1 MQTLTSPLSTFTMRL
16 IQRVLLALPLL
27 MPWQAFAQEDFSLK
41 QCLAYAKAHH
51 LNIKL
56 AENEIVKSREQVAEG
71 ISSYLP
77 QVNGNVGFDDNL
89 KRPTT
94 IIPAGTFSP
103 SEIRVQFGN
112 QYSTN
117 AAVQLDQVIYDQT
130 ILTGLK
136 ANKPYIEMAELRK
149 AKTEED
155 VAYNTAVS
163 YYQVLVLQEQRRL
176 LELNLDKFTRLEKIV
191 RLQADKGVA
200 RKVDFD
206 RVAVGL
212 SNLQAQI
219 DMLKNNEAL
228 VLNRLKLNMGMPMEQ
243 EIRLSDSLEKA
254 SIQEMPTTADFD
266 GRNLLDVQIMDKNL
280 TLQEIELRRKQHS
293 RLPTLSAYGRYGAQ
307 AFGNEFAQ
315 SFDNW
320 FAYSTIGVKLN
331 VPIFAGLRRE
341 RVINQAEISVQNT
354 RYQMA
359 LNAQSLQLRNEN
371 AKISLL
377 NAFTSL
383 GNTTEN
389 LNLAESVFQTTE
401 LEYNKGVGTLSDFLN
416 SEYALKEA
424 QSNYVRALLNFM
436 SARLDYELSKG
447 TLENYLQTL

>member
-1 MQTLTSPLSTFTMRL
+1 MRL
-16 IQRVLLALPLL
+16 IQRLFLALPLL
-27 MPWQAFAQEDFSLK
+27 TPWQAFAQEDFSFK

-51 LNIKL
+51 LNVKL

-71 ISSYLP
+71 IASYLP
-77 QVNGNVGFDDNL
+77 QVNGSVGFDDNL

-94 IIPAGTFSP
+94 IIPAGTFGP
-103 SEIRVQFGN
+103 NETRIQFGN

-117 AAVQLDQVIYDQT
+117 AVVQLDQVVYDQT

-155 VAYNTAVS
+155 IAYNTAVS

-176 LELNLDKFTRLEKIV
+176 LELNLEKFARIEKIV
-191 RLQADKGVA
+191 RLQTEKGVA
-200 RKVDFD
+200 RKVDYE
-206 RVAVGL
+206 RVQVGL

-228 VLNRLKLNMGMPMEQ
+228 VLNRLKLNMGMQMEQ
-243 EIRLSDSLEKA
+243 EIQLSDKLDAAEIK
-254 SIQEMPTTADFD
+254 EMPSLADFD
-266 GRNLLDVQIMDKNL
+266 GSGLLDVQIMDKNL
-280 TLQEIELRRKQHS
+280 SLQEIELRRKQHS
-293 RLPTLSAYGRYGAQ
+293 RLPTVSAYGRYGAQ
-307 AFGNEFAQ
+307 AFGNEFGQ
-315 SFDNW
+315 SFDTW
-320 FAYSTIGVKLN
+320 FAYSTIGLKLN

-354 RYQMA
+354 RYQME

-377 NAFTSL
+377 NAFTSM
-383 GNTTEN
+383 GNTTAN
-389 LNLAESVFQTTE
+389 LDLAESVMQTTE

-416 SEYALKEA
+416 AEYALKEA

-447 TLENYLQTL
+447 TLETYLQSL

>member
-1 MQTLTSPLSTFTMRL
+1 MRL
-16 IQRVLLALPLL
+16 IQRLFLALPLL
-27 MPWQAFAQEDFSLK
+27 TPWQAFAQEDFSLK

-51 LNIKL
+51 LNVKL

-71 ISSYLP
+71 IASYLP
-77 QVNGNVGFDDNL
+77 QVNGSVGFDDNL

-94 IIPAGTFSP
+94 IIPAGTFGP
-103 SEIRVQFGN
+103 NETRIQFGN

-117 AAVQLDQVIYDQT
+117 AVVQLDQIVYDQT

-155 VAYNTAVS
+155 IAYNTAVS

-176 LELNLDKFTRLEKIV
+176 LELNLEKFARIEKIV
-191 RLQADKGVA
+191 RLQTEKGVA
-200 RKVDFD
+200 RKVDFE
-206 RVAVGL
+206 RVQVGL

-228 VLNRLKLNMGMPMEQ
+228 VLNRLKLNMGMQMEQ
-243 EIRLSDSLEKA
+243 EIQLSDKLDAAEIK
-254 SIQEMPTTADFD
+254 EMPSLADFD
-266 GRNLLDVQIMDKNL
+266 GSGLLDVQIMDKNL
-280 TLQEIELRRKQHS
+280 SLQEIELRRKQHS
-293 RLPTLSAYGRYGAQ
+293 RLPTVSAYGRYGAQ
-307 AFGNEFAQ
+307 AFGNEFGQ
-315 SFDNW
+315 SFDTW
-320 FAYSTIGVKLN
+320 FAYSTIGLKLN

-354 RYQMA
+354 RYQME

-377 NAFTSL
+377 NAFTSM
-383 GNTTEN
+383 GNTTAN
-389 LNLAESVFQTTE
+389 LDLAESVMQTTE

-416 SEYALKEA
+416 AEYALKEA

-447 TLENYLQTL
+447 TLETYLQSL

>member
-1 MQTLTSPLSTFTMRL
+1 MRL
-16 IQRVLLALPLL
+16 IQRLFLALPLL
-27 MPWQAFAQEDFSLK
+27 TPWQAFAQEDFSLK

-51 LNIKL
+51 LNVKL

-71 ISSYLP
+71 IASYLP
-77 QVNGNVGFDDNL
+77 QVNGSVGFDDNL

-94 IIPAGTFSP
+94 IIPAGTFGP
-103 SEIRVQFGN
+103 NETRIQFGN
-112 QYSTN
+112 QYTTN
-117 AAVQLDQVIYDQT
+117 AVVQLDQVVYDQT

-155 VAYNTAVS
+155 IAYNTAVS

-176 LELNLDKFTRLEKIV
+176 LELNLEKFARIEKIV
-191 RLQADKGVA
+191 RLQTEKGVA
-200 RKVDFD
+200 RKVDYE
-206 RVAVGL
+206 RVKVGL

-228 VLNRLKLNMGMPMEQ
+228 VLNRLKLNMGMQMEQ
-243 EIRLSDSLEKA
+243 EIQLSDKLDAAEIK
-254 SIQEMPTTADFD
+254 EMPSLADFD
-266 GRNLLDVQIMDKNL
+266 GSGLLDVQIMDKNL
-280 TLQEIELRRKQHS
+280 SLQEIELRRKQHS
-293 RLPTLSAYGRYGAQ
+293 RLPTVSAYGRYGAQ
-307 AFGNEFAQ
+307 AFGNEFGQ
-315 SFDNW
+315 SFDTW
-320 FAYSTIGVKLN
+320 FAYSTIGLKLN

-354 RYQMA
+354 RYQME

-377 NAFTSL
+377 NAFTSM
-383 GNTTEN
+383 GNTTAN
-389 LNLAESVFQTTE
+389 LDLAESVMQTTE

-416 SEYALKEA
+416 AEYALKEA

-447 TLENYLQTL
+447 TLETYLQSL

>member
-1 MQTLTSPLSTFTMRL
+1 MRL
-16 IQRVLLALPLL
+16 IQRLFLALPLL
-27 MPWQAFAQEDFSLK
+27 TPWQAFAQEDFSLK

-51 LNIKL
+51 LNVKL

-71 ISSYLP
+71 IASYLP
-77 QVNGNVGFDDNL
+77 QVNGSVGFDDNL

-94 IIPAGTFSP
+94 IIPAGTFGP
-103 SEIRVQFGN
+103 NETRIQFGN
-112 QYSTN
+112 QYTTN
-117 AAVQLDQVIYDQT
+117 AVVQLDQVVYDQT

-155 VAYNTAVS
+155 IAYNTAVS

-176 LELNLDKFTRLEKIV
+176 LELNLEKFARIEKIV
-191 RLQADKGVA
+191 RLQTEKGVA
-200 RKVDFD
+200 RKVDFE
-206 RVAVGL
+206 RVKVGL

-228 VLNRLKLNMGMPMEQ
+228 VLNRLKLNMGMQMEQ
-243 EIRLSDSLEKA
+243 EIQLSDKLDAAEIK
-254 SIQEMPTTADFD
+254 EMPSLADFD
-266 GRNLLDVQIMDKNL
+266 GSGLLDVRIMDKNL
-280 TLQEIELRRKQHS
+280 SLQEIELRRKQHS
-293 RLPTLSAYGRYGAQ
+293 RLPTVSAYGRYGAQ
-307 AFGNEFAQ
+307 AFGNEFGQ
-315 SFDNW
+315 SFDTW
-320 FAYSTIGVKLN
+320 FAYSTIGLKLN

-354 RYQMA
+354 RYQME

-377 NAFTSL
+377 NAFTSM
-383 GNTTEN
+383 GNTTAN
-389 LNLAESVFQTTE
+389 LDLAESVMQTTE

-416 SEYALKEA
+416 AEYALKEA

-447 TLENYLQTL
+447 TLETYLQSL

>member
-1 MQTLTSPLSTFTMRL
+1 MRL
-16 IQRVLLALPLL
+16 FQRLLLALPLL
-27 MPWQAFAQEDFSLK
+27 TPWQAFAQEDYTLK

-51 LNIKL
+51 LNVKL
-56 AENEIVKSREQVAEG
+56 AENEIVKSREQIAEG
-71 ISSYLP
+71 ISGYLP
-77 QVNGNVGFDDNL
+77 QVNGSVGFDDNL

-103 SEIRVQFGN
+103 TEIEVQFGN
-112 QYSTN
+112 QFSTN
-117 AAVQLDQVIYDQT
+117 AVVQLDQVIYDQT

-155 VAYNTAVS
+155 IAYNTAVT

-176 LELNLDKFTRLEKIV
+176 LTLNLDKFARIEKIV

-200 RKVDFD
+200 RKVDYE
-206 RVAVGL
+206 RVSVGL

-219 DMLKNNEAL
+219 DMLKNSEAL
-228 VLNRLKLNMGMPMEQ
+228 VLNRLKLNMGMPFEQ
-243 EIRLSDSLEKA
+243 EVRLSDALDAAAIK
-254 SIQEMPTTADFD
+254 EMPSLADFD
-266 GRNLLDVQIMDKNL
+266 GSGLLDVQIMDKNL
-280 TLQEIELRRKQHS
+280 SLQEIELRRKQHS

-307 AFGNEFAQ
+307 AFGNEFGQA
-315 SFDNW
+315 FNNW
-320 FAYSTIGVKLN
+320 FDYSTIGLKLN

-341 RVINQAEISVQNT
+341 RIINQAEISVQNT
-354 RYQMA
+354 RYQME

-377 NAFTSL
+377 NAFTSM
-383 GNTTEN
+383 GSTSAN
-389 LNLAESVFQTTE
+389 LNLAESVMQTTE

-416 SEYALKEA
+416 AEYALKEA
-424 QSNYVRALLNFM
+424 QSNYVRALLSFM

-447 TLENYLQTL
+447 TLETYLQSL